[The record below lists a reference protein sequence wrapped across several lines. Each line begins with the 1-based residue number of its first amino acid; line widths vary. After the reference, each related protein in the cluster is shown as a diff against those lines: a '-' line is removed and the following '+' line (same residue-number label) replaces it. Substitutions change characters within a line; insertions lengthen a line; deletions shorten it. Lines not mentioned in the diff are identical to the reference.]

1 MGDTTDP
8 GRATWRDV
16 VAASRDAAEA
26 QRLTTEALVN
36 AEVGIKANGAKLDA
50 LQAEVRRLGDSCA
63 KCAETRAAEVAE
75 RAAIRRGA
83 WDIVAPLLRQW
94 LPVLVAALV
103 GAAVAW
109 LGGGALQT
117 PAVSPPVPEPAT
129 VQP

>member
-8 GRATWRDV
+8 GRVTWRDV

-36 AEVGIKANGAKLDA
+36 AELGIRANGTRLDA
-50 LQAEVRRLGDSCA
+50 LQAEVRRLGDSCTR
-63 KCAETRAAEVAE
+63 CAEARAAEVAE

-94 LPVLVAALV
+94 LPVLVAALI

-109 LGGGALQT
+109 LGGGALQA
-117 PAVSPPVPEPAT
+117 PAVAPPTPEPAT